1 MQAIENPE
9 LKGAAKVGHVEEGI
23 RKGRPFRTVHDPA
36 RHTNP
41 VTGHNRDRMVGA
53 PEYQL
58 TAVRIDPDQ
67 AQPGCLKHD
76 DVRQERIG
84 R

>member
-1 MQAIENPE
+1 MQAIEKPK
-9 LKGAAKVGHVEEGI
+9 LKRHARAIHVGEGRRI
-23 RKGRPFRTVHDPA
+23 GCAFRTSCDPA
-36 RHTNP
+36 RYADR
-41 VTGHNRDRMVGA
+41 VTSRNRDRMVGA
-53 PEYQL
+53 PEYKL